1 MSTKTQ
7 CRDSNPSNIEYKFP
21 WESQPEDRTTDL
33 KCQTPTDMRKIRND
47 PIESLAYIKQWLES
61 YMNNPDCIFRESLK
75 QFVISHNTEDEVAI
89 RVNGVGFYDASVS
102 GEKPCIYLK
111 YAGSKFQQDFAFD
124 NSIDYNTRN
133 ATETFY
139 GRHIMGFSVFAIS
152 EQYTESL
159 ALIEEVRRFLHYMQA
174 PIKRSLCWKKLEVI
188 EMQAPAHDETFDC
201 FTSVLSCTATFDE
214 SWSLQ
219 EAAPLLKK
227 INFTTL

>member
-7 CRDSNPSNIEYKFP
+7 CRDSNPSSIEYKFP
-21 WESQPEDRTTDL
+21 WESKPEDRTTPL
-33 KCQTPTDMRKIRND
+33 KCQTPQNMDKVRND
-47 PIESLAYIKQWLES
+47 PIQSIAYLQKWLES
-61 YMNNPDCIFRESLK
+61 YMNNPDCLFRENLK
-75 QFVISHNTEDEVAI
+75 KFVIDHNTEDEVAI
-89 RVNGVGFYDASVS
+89 RVEGVGFYDTSVS
-102 GEKPCIYLK
+102 GEKPCIYIK

-133 ATETFY
+133 ATETFL

-159 ALIEEVRRFLHYMQA
+159 ALIEEVRRFLHYFQA